1 MYYLL
6 SCQACIQPQEQ
17 FSIPLLEVMPVNF
30 VLLLI
35 VDMVIIFGNLYLYK
49 FLQQNTDRRKK
60 GRTYCMKEDFPFIS
74 TCWVSVLQNLDVKK
88 ERRRNLI
95 PARIG
100 IYALIILVFFTLL
113 HYITYSMPVD
123 NDTRALLNAIVD
135 DAYLCIVAPTIVLY
149 GIPSVGRNMRAKYL
163 SYFCCG
169 QGN

>member
-1 MYYLL
+1 M
-6 SCQACIQPQEQ
+6 
-17 FSIPLLEVMPVNF
+17 
-30 VLLLI
+30 
-35 VDMVIIFGNLYLYK
+35 
-49 FLQQNTDRRKK
+49 
-60 GRTYCMKEDFPFIS
+60 
-74 TCWVSVLQNLDVKK
+74 CWVSVLQNLDVKK

-163 SYFCCG
+163 GYFCCG
-169 QGN
+169 QDN

>member
-1 MYYLL
+1 M
-6 SCQACIQPQEQ
+6 
-17 FSIPLLEVMPVNF
+17 
-30 VLLLI
+30 
-35 VDMVIIFGNLYLYK
+35 
-49 FLQQNTDRRKK
+49 
-60 GRTYCMKEDFPFIS
+60 
-74 TCWVSVLQNLDVKK
+74 
-88 ERRRNLI
+88 I